1 MAQEKIKVTIKK
13 DGTMEV
19 AVEGVAGKKCIE
31 QTKELEVYLGKV
43 MDKEFTADYYKP
55 EPIGPEPWIKRR

>member
-1 MAQEKIKVTIKK
+1 
-13 DGTMEV
+13 MEV

-43 MDKEFTADYYKP
+43 MNKEFTADYYKP